1 MNLLQY
7 GSNHWACQ
15 LPCSDLL
22 ACRHLCSQSFMWWNM
37 MGNFGHGNGS
47 WSINWPMFGLEGLH
61 GQQEKTYKNLPA
73 SNLHRMSSVAPRV
86 HPWKM
91 RLIIIE
97 IKLSPYLR
105 VNRGWKGKILWL
117 ITCRASHTRTGRSRS
132 LFFRLS
138 RLSMAGFPWLRFRWA
153 LRGREDKVAT
163 IFKFVPKQCVHAV
176 GFLR

>member
-1 MNLLQY
+1 MLR
-7 GSNHWACQ
+7 
-15 LPCSDLL
+15 L
-22 ACRHLCSQSFMWWNM
+22 ACVQTSLFAILHVMEHDGQL
-37 MGNFGHGNGS
+37 
-47 WSINWPMFGLEGLH
+47 WPWKWKLIDKLAHVRTGR
-61 GQQEKTYKNLPA
+61 TSCPTRKNLPA

-91 RLIIIE
+91 TLKIIE

-105 VNRGWKGKILWL
+105 VNRGWKGKIRWL

-153 LRGREDKVAT
+153 LRGREYKMAT